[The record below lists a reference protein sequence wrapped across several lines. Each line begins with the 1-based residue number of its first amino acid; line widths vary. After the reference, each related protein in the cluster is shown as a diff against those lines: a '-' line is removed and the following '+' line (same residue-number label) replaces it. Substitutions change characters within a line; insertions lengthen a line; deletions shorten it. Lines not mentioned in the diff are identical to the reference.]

1 MKQKRAEA
9 MYTDQRLGYVNDMV
23 VGARTIKCYGWE
35 SNYLQKVKEGRSK
48 QLWPLFWSNFVA
60 SLGISFYANMG
71 LVAIFIIFMLKWS
84 RGEVFNLQESFSL
97 LAIIFYTFISVG
109 QLTWLGIVNGAIFMA
124 VLKRMSSVMRLEEH
138 EIRKE
143 ADTGEAS

>member
-1 MKQKRAEA
+1 M
-9 MYTDQRLGYVNDMV
+9 
-23 VGARTIKCYGWE
+23 
-35 SNYLQKVKEGRSK
+35 
-48 QLWPLFWSNFVA
+48 A

-97 LAIIFYTFISVG
+97 LAIIFFTFISVG

-138 EIRKE
+138 ESRKE
-143 ADTGEAS
+143 ADTGEGS